1 MALSLR
7 PYQTSDFESLK
18 DLWQITLGS
27 NWPLTP
33 EYLAR
38 MTTESAVYHE
48 GDHIVAEQDGQIVG
62 FVATRVHASGKGG
75 GLPLLIVHP
84 SVQRRGIGTQLHR
97 TALEYLRQR
106 QVETINFTA
115 GGEPFWPGVPW
126 NSPGAQE
133 FFKASGWNFTYNS
146 YDLTRDLT
154 NYQTPPGVLERAA
167 QQGIL
172 YRVATADEAPL
183 IIAFEDLN
191 FPFWTEY
198 FAETA
203 AEGRYMDIL
212 AAWDG
217 DEVVGSLLLSKI
229 DLKTRHQDGLWH
241 LMLGDNMGTIG
252 AVGVTEARQGHGIG
266 LAMVATAS
274 EILQERGVRQCVIGW
289 TDLMNF
295 YGKLGY
301 TIWREY
307 WMAEPRAGSS
317 DFGT

>member
-1 MALSLR
+1 MSLSLR
-7 PYQTSDFESLK
+7 PYRMSDFEALSN
-18 DLWQITLGS
+18 LWEATLGIS
-27 NWPLTP
+27 WPLTP
-33 EYLAR
+33 QYLAR
-38 MTTESAVYHE
+38 MTTQSAAYHE
-48 GDHIVAEQDGQIVG
+48 GDHIVAEQDGRIVG
-62 FVATRVHASGKGG
+62 FVATRVQASGKGG
-75 GLPLLIVHP
+75 GIPLLIVDP
-84 SVQRRGIGTQLHR
+84 TMRRQGIGTQLHDA
-97 TALEYLRQR
+97 ALEYLRR
-106 QVETINFTA
+106 KHVETINFTA
-115 GGEPFWPGVPW
+115 GGERFWPGVPR
-126 NSPGAQE
+126 NSPGAEE
-133 FFKASGWNFTYNS
+133 FFIACGWDLDEFN
-146 YDLTRDLT
+146 YDLTRDLKD
-154 NYQTPPGVLERAA
+154 YQTPPGVLERAA
-167 QQGIL
+167 QQGIV

-217 DEVVGSLLLSKI
+217 DEVVGSLMLSKI
-229 DLKTRHQDGLWH
+229 DLKTQHQDGLWH
-241 LMLGDNMGTIG
+241 LMLGDDMGTIG

-307 WMAEPRAGSS
+307 WMAESRLRSS
-317 DFGT
+317 NFGT